1 MKIDFSQKSPLQL
14 KDLLSE
20 AYARIEELERRNREL
35 EKRLSK
41 FSTQSAK
48 TRQQVKSLQGQLRA
62 ERAKVQSLTT
72 TIRAQK
78 VKIRKI
84 RAREKEAQQAVKS
97 IKQAIKDIA
106 PKLSRDQLFELYKD
120 SNQRRFWDR
129 VTQVHQFDPEKLA
142 EMKARMSTWPSQKL
156 RDIIRIGGWRSTWYD
171 SDADWNSSEMSGW
184 DERNLYAFIMSY

>member
-84 RAREKEAQQAVKS
+84 RAREREAQQAVKS
-97 IKQAIKDIA
+97 IKQAIRDIA

-142 EMKARMSTWPSQKL
+142 EMKARMSTWSSQKL